1 MSAVVAGRDT
11 RREMSSKRGKIVA
24 IGEPIALVL
33 AVPSACSHRLALGL
47 RALLF
52 GAGALASSALVNL

>member
-1 MSAVVAGRDT
+1 MLAVVAGGDN
-11 RREMSSKRGKIVA
+11 RREMSSNGQDRA

-33 AVPSACSHRLALGL
+33 AAGWRARTPALGL

>member
-1 MSAVVAGRDT
+1 
-11 RREMSSKRGKIVA
+11 MSSKRGKIVA

-33 AVPSACSHRLALGL
+33 AVPSACSHPLALGL

-52 GAGALASSALVNL
+52 SAGALASSALVNL